1 MLIERRIERGVVDK
15 MDRNSSLSNTIFM
28 VMIVISATGYARD
41 NPAAD
46 FTLPD
51 LDGDDYRLAQN
62 IGQGPVLINFW
73 ATWCIPCRAEMKQ
86 LKKLYKKYRE
96 KGLQIVS
103 ISIDDPKTVSRVKG
117 TVKSNRY
124 PFTVLLDTNG
134 EVFKLYQGLNP
145 PLSIL
150 IDKKGQIVS
159 SFTGYRKGDEV
170 KLEKEILSLLRQ

>member
-1 MLIERRIERGVVDK
+1 MLIERRIERGIIDK
-15 MDRNSSLSNTIFM
+15 MDRKTVLSNTIFM
-28 VMIVISATGYARD
+28 VIMAIAAAGYARE

-46 FTLPD
+46 FILPD
-51 LDGDDYRLAQN
+51 LDGNDYRLTQN

-117 TVKSNRY
+117 MVKSNRY

-145 PLSIL
+145 PLSVL
-150 IDKKGQIVS
+150 IDRKGQIAS

-170 KLEKEILSLLRQ
+170 KLETEILSLLRE

>member
-1 MLIERRIERGVVDK
+1 
-15 MDRNSSLSNTIFM
+15 MDPKTSLNHLIFM
-28 VMIVISATGYARD
+28 VIIVIAAAGYARE

-51 LDGDDYRLAQN
+51 LDGNDYRLTQH

-86 LKKLYKKYRE
+86 LKKLYKKYRG

-145 PLSIL
+145 PLSVL
-150 IDKKGQIVS
+150 IDRKGQVVS
-159 SFTGYRKGDEV
+159 SFTGYRKGDEA
-170 KLEKEILSLLRQ
+170 KLEKEILSLLKE